1 MAKKKTTEQFI
12 TEAIAIHGNRYDYSL
27 VVYRSAHSKV
37 KIICPAHGVFEQT
50 PIAHKVQKGCRKCA
64 GNILKTTEQFVAD
77 AIKVHGNYYN
87 YDKAIYVSAK
97 TKIVI
102 TCPKHGDFKQ
112 SANQHTS
119 GKGCSHCGRE
129 RMVLLRRSATRDVV
143 SRFTE
148 AHKDRYDYSKFKYTG
163 MWGKGIIICPK
174 HGPFMQEPVS
184 HIKGH
189 GCDACARELTGTH
202 KRGEYTEN
210 CTKRHDGLSH
220 LYLVK
225 IFDDSEEFYKVGI
238 SVHDIKVRFRKHKMP
253 YQVKPIKVIK
263 AEAGY
268 VWDLEKRI
276 LSLVK
281 GLSYKPKNKFNGH
294 TECFSKIPKGLQK
307 LLQSLAESEQIPL
320 IA

>member
-1 MAKKKTTEQFI
+1 MQRLTTDKFIEKAKVK
-12 TEAIAIHGNRYDYSL
+12 HGDFYDYSL
-27 VVYRSAHSKV
+27 AVYSISHNPL
-37 KIICPAHGVFEQT
+37 KIICPEHGVFEQ
-50 PIAHKVQKGCRKCA
+50 
-64 GNILKTTEQFVAD
+64 VA
-77 AIKVHGNYYN
+77 N
-87 YDKAIYVSAK
+87 
-97 TKIVI
+97 
-102 TCPKHGDFKQ
+102 KHLC
-112 SANQHTS
+112 
-119 GKGCSHCGRE
+119 GKGCPNCGLVRRAKKRAKPLKDFLKE
-129 RMVLLRRSATRDVV
+129 AKKIHGDKYCYRDSVL
-143 SRFTE
+143 
-148 AHKDRYDYSKFKYTG
+148 KG
-163 MWGKGIIICPK
+163 MLESIEIRCRK
-174 HGPFMQEPVS
+174 HGVFTQTAAS
-184 HIKGH
+184 HLRGH

-202 KRGEYTEN
+202 KRSEYTEN

-238 SVHDIKVRFRKHKMP
+238 SVHDVKARFSKHKMP
-253 YQVKPIKVIK
+253 YQVKPVKVIK